1 MLSSTNMTRQAEPG
15 EIFDV
20 VDERDRVIRRALRAE
35 VHADK
40 LRHRAVHVLL
50 FNGRGEVFVQKRAA
64 SKDTFPRCYD
74 SSASGHLNSGEDY
87 DTCARREIQE
97 ELGLV
102 VPPERLRKHF
112 RIEAGEDTGW
122 EFVWVYSVIT
132 DERPAINL
140 EELESGEF
148 GTLDQTKSTLAA
160 HPERFA
166 RSFVRVFTEFDGRG
180 LCPSIPT

>member
-1 MLSSTNMTRQAEPG
+1 MTQPAEPG

-20 VDERDRVIRRALRAE
+20 VDERDCVIGQAPRAE
-35 VHADK
+35 VHARK

-50 FNGRGEVFVQKRAA
+50 FNGRGELFVQKRAA

-87 DTCARREIQE
+87 DSCARREIQE
-97 ELGLV
+97 ELRLIV
-102 VPPERLRKHF
+102 SLERLRKHF
-112 RIEAGEDTGW
+112 QIDACEDTGW
-122 EFVWVYSVIT
+122 EFVWVYSVVT
-132 DERPAINL
+132 DERPRINP

-148 GTLDQTKSTLAA
+148 WTRDHTKSMLAA

-166 RSFVRVFTEFDGRG
+166 RSFGRVFHEFDRRG
-180 LCPSIPT
+180 LYPSVRL